1 MNTVLKLELHSGKTN
16 FATAPIDLA
25 PLTDQVSIAIER
37 PSKSSDVLWDETTS
51 ISVTLVIAV
60 DGQENR
66 YSGGATGGTRLDP
79 FGQEMPYRFTVN
91 LPTGWFGEGKTQL
104 VKRLGET
111 AVTSYKSWL
120 EISWKGGTDLSTNV
134 VVSTSE
140 VPIDQEYWHNSVQY
154 DTSSSASEEGG
165 DLVVTVSYTAN
176 GTERALFA
184 GGTSRSNTG
193 AVFTSAAT
201 YDGVAMTE
209 LWDLEDGSGQKMQS
223 SGYYKVAPAT
233 SAKDVVVTLTPGGTI
248 YEQFVGV
255 VSFTGVEQSGAAVG
269 TAVTDTGAST
279 PATVTVGSV
288 GTDDM
293 CVDCVIA
300 NGSTLTVGADQ
311 NSRQT
316 FNSTFA
322 SRSGIS
328 TQPGAS
334 GGVMSWTVANQWVM
348 GAVAF
353 KASAG
358 GSVFTPYFY
367 QQHIAA
373 MR

>member
-184 GGTSRSNTG
+184 GGTS
-193 AVFTSAAT
+193 
-201 YDGVAMTE
+201 
-209 LWDLEDGSGQKMQS
+209 
-223 SGYYKVAPAT
+223 
-233 SAKDVVVTLTPGGTI
+233 
-248 YEQFVGV
+248 
-255 VSFTGVEQSGAAVG
+255 
-269 TAVTDTGAST
+269 
-279 PATVTVGSV
+279 
-288 GTDDM
+288 
-293 CVDCVIA
+293 
-300 NGSTLTVGADQ
+300 
-311 NSRQT
+311 
-316 FNSTFA
+316 
-322 SRSGIS
+322 
-328 TQPGAS
+328 
-334 GGVMSWTVANQWVM
+334 
-348 GAVAF
+348 
-353 KASAG
+353 
-358 GSVFTPYFY
+358 
-367 QQHIAA
+367 
-373 MR
+373 